1 MARIMSLESGF
12 KLCRLNHELLPEPG
26 SPIAR
31 TTVPFDAR
39 GRCATGAA
47 ATGAASGFSSALGT
61 ATEAA
66 SELAGT
72 DFDPG
77 RLLPRPPL
85 RRRLGRRASPDAPP
99 ALASGA
105 AVSP

>member
-26 SPIAR
+26 SPMAS

-47 ATGAASGFSSALGT
+47 ATGAASGFSSALG
-61 ATEAA
+61 AGA
-66 SELAGT
+66 SELASTG
-72 DFDPG
+72 FDPG

-85 RRRLGRRASPDAPP
+85 RRRLGRRASPDAP
-99 ALASGA
+99 AAVASG
-105 AVSP
+105 